1 MEMRGMDLKELHAF
15 QMIVR
20 EGTFSRAAEKLN
32 YAQSTIT
39 NQIQRLEKE
48 LGITLFNRGWDAQ
61 LTSAGRVFATEVDH
75 LIKHWNHVADTA
87 RALQRDEIGSLRV
100 GSIEPLVETV
110 LPHAIRRFQQDKPR
124 VACQIVSANTD
135 SLAQSLLQDELDFVI
150 SGEPSES
157 SAFYFEP
164 IYQENTIFIADASHP
179 LSRRKQVQF
188 EQLLDYPIT
197 AGGNTCLYHLQLS
210 RYLTRYKQSP
220 LLQNT
225 VNRIS
230 AIPNYVKQ
238 TLAIGVVLEST
249 PLIPGVVRID
259 AEFELPRIPIGLL
272 QLRHRDHPAQSS
284 IRMLQR
290 IIVEE
295 VNGK

>member
-1 MEMRGMDLKELHAF
+1 MDLKELHAF

-48 LGITLFNRGWDAQ
+48 LGIMLFNRGWDAQ
-61 LTSAGRVFATEVDH
+61 LTSAGRLFATEVDH
-75 LIKHWNHVADTA
+75 LINHWNHVADTA
-87 RALQRDEIGSLRV
+87 RALQHDEIGSLRV
-100 GSIEPLVETV
+100 GSIEPLAETA
-110 LPHAIRRFQQDKPR
+110 LPHAIRRFQQVKPR

-157 SAFYFEP
+157 SAFYFEA

-188 EQLLDYPIT
+188 ERLFDYPIT

-210 RYLTRYKQSP
+210 KQLTRYKQSP
-220 LLQNT
+220 PLLNT
-225 VNRIS
+225 VNRLS
-230 AIPNYVKQ
+230 AIPYYVQKS
-238 TLAIGVVLEST
+238 LAIGVVLEST
-249 PLIPGVVRID
+249 PLIPEVVKLD
-259 AEFELPRIPIGLL
+259 VELEWPQIPIGLL
-272 QLRHRDHPAQSS
+272 QLRHRDYPSQSS

-290 IIVEE
+290 IVIEE
-295 VNGK
+295 LKQK